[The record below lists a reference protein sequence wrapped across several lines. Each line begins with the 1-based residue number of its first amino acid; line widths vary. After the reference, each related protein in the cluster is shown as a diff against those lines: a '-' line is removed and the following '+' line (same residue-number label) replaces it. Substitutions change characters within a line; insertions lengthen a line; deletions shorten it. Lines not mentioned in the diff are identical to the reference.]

1 MQGDNT
7 LPYRSYPDLLKFSFA
22 CEGRFPRERAGTLS
36 RMSIRG
42 GQVQGDNTLPYLSPC
57 PKEVW
62 YLFEGPPI
70 APWPDT
76 VGCWWSWCM
85 SVIYTCERKSDAHQG
100 EFPWLCR
107 RNRDSGRGNSP
118 LVSAMISMF
127 DMWTVQVQG
136 DLTLPYLPVRSIKGM
151 WIAGQTGA
159 APAFFSGW
167 IDQPRYPVCVRCCY
181 A

>member
-1 MQGDNT
+1 MLTRG
-7 LPYRSYPDLLKFSFA
+7 SF
-22 CEGRFPRERAGTLS
+22 
-36 RMSIRG
+36 RG
-42 GQVQGDNTLPYLSPC
+42 CVDGIG
-57 PKEVW
+57 
-62 YLFEGPPI
+62 
-70 APWPDT
+70 T
-76 VGCWWSWCM
+76 VG
-85 SVIYTCERKSDAHQG
+85 G
-100 EFPWLCR
+100 ETPR
-107 RNRDSGRGNSP
+107 
-118 LVSAMISMF
+118 VSAIISIL